1 VFNQQSG
8 IAVISFLCLA
18 NYTVA
23 ATIEVPKDH
32 SKIQAAIDA
41 AQDGD
46 VILVA
51 AGTYHERIDLKSGI
65 TVKSAG
71 DDAPGKLGLKRAEA
85 TIIDGG
91 GEGSKAGVT
100 MAERSTLDGLTITNI
115 GVYDDEKWNHHHKS
129 HGNEQSHAHIGEPG
143 VAGVSIEGVNC
154 TVTNNIVHH
163 IGYTGIAIQ
172 RVGEKPCSPHIYKNV
187 CYRNMGGGI
196 GSMKGSTAVI
206 EENICFHN
214 FYAGIGHDNASPTV
228 ISNTC
233 YENIRAGIGVS
244 EGSCAIV
251 RGNRCYHN
259 RRAGIGIRT
268 DNTTR
273 PLIEGNDCYENDM
286 AGIGTDE
293 GAAPTLRGN
302 RCYRNKLAG
311 IGVRE
316 HSHATIINNEC
327 YENGKAGIGQESNSV
342 TILIGNYSHHNKASG
357 IGFAACD
364 SGESTLINNRV
375 IDNALVAIGILKG
388 WNVTL
393 TDNELSREGGLPPIV
408 MLAEGA
414 EATFSNNV
422 IRGSGVAGIRVG
434 GKLRAE
440 SNQFVGTSLRKV
452 GPPNFAVWGLKGA
465 NISLENNHM
474 DTWRHA
480 LHATEADVTAVGNK
494 ITNFHRSAIVIQNS
508 RNPANAYGNVAVS
521 ANSKDNVVTIEGLQ
535 GVVNNNILR
544 NEEPDNR
551 LLPQ

>member
-1 VFNQQSG
+1 MFNQQSG

>member
-1 VFNQQSG
+1 MFNQQSG

-187 CYRNMGGGI
+187 CYRNMGGRDRLD
-196 GSMKGSTAVI
+196 
-206 EENICFHN
+206 ERL
-214 FYAGIGHDNASPTV
+214 Y
-228 ISNTC
+228 
-233 YENIRAGIGVS
+233 
-244 EGSCAIV
+244 
-251 RGNRCYHN
+251 RCD
-259 RRAGIGIRT
+259 R
-268 DNTTR
+268 
-273 PLIEGNDCYENDM
+273 
-286 AGIGTDE
+286 
-293 GAAPTLRGN
+293 
-302 RCYRNKLAG
+302 
-311 IGVRE
+311 RE
-316 HSHATIINNEC
+316 H
-327 YENGKAGIGQESNSV
+327 
-342 TILIGNYSHHNKASG
+342 
-357 IGFAACD
+357 
-364 SGESTLINNRV
+364 
-375 IDNALVAIGILKG
+375 
-388 WNVTL
+388 
-393 TDNELSREGGLPPIV
+393 
-408 MLAEGA
+408 
-414 EATFSNNV
+414 
-422 IRGSGVAGIRVG
+422 
-434 GKLRAE
+434 
-440 SNQFVGTSLRKV
+440 
-452 GPPNFAVWGLKGA
+452 
-465 NISLENNHM
+465 
-474 DTWRHA
+474 
-480 LHATEADVTAVGNK
+480 
-494 ITNFHRSAIVIQNS
+494 
-508 RNPANAYGNVAVS
+508 
-521 ANSKDNVVTIEGLQ
+521 
-535 GVVNNNILR
+535 
-544 NEEPDNR
+544 
-551 LLPQ
+551 LLP

>member
-1 VFNQQSG
+1 
-8 IAVISFLCLA
+8 
-18 NYTVA
+18 
-23 ATIEVPKDH
+23 
-32 SKIQAAIDA
+32 
-41 AQDGD
+41 
-46 VILVA
+46 
-51 AGTYHERIDLKSGI
+51 
-65 TVKSAG
+65 
-71 DDAPGKLGLKRAEA
+71 
-85 TIIDGG
+85 
-91 GEGSKAGVT
+91 
-100 MAERSTLDGLTITNI
+100 
-115 GVYDDEKWNHHHKS
+115 
-129 HGNEQSHAHIGEPG
+129 
-143 VAGVSIEGVNC
+143 
-154 TVTNNIVHH
+154 
-163 IGYTGIAIQ
+163 
-172 RVGEKPCSPHIYKNV
+172 
-187 CYRNMGGGI
+187 
-196 GSMKGSTAVI
+196 MKGSTAVI